1 MKDACRVFTRDSART
16 IFKNCPMLA
25 ALCEKISFLQ
35 GLRDVFIIYNESRNL
50 CTQIYPS
57 PVEGLGIRGSI

>member
-16 IFKNCPMLA
+16 IFKKLA

-35 GLRDVFIIYNESRNL
+35 GLRGVFIIYNESRNL